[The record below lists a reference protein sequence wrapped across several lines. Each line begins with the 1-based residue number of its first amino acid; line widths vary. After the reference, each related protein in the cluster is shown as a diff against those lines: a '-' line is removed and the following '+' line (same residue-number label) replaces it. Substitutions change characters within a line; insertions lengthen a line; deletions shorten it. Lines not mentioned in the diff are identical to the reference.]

1 MDASIPNWIQV
12 GSKCR
17 WWSES
22 QQTHHEVVITSVD
35 VVRRRVVAHFAADSS
50 VWKNVPF
57 SLIHANGPLLP
68 NEPDASFGEPKRKSQ
83 SAQMSQERA
92 EGTATPPWYEKLN
105 DAENR
110 QEVKQEIRRKEE
122 NHGAV
127 QERRRYL
134 WQQEKQRKVEEERRQ
149 REEERQAREA
159 EAERARLRIVQ
170 KLQREREE
178 ENLRKFEVLLMGKED
193 EVSKR
198 ANSMWRQR
206 EEVARRQQEEEE
218 RERFEEEQRRADQKL
233 QEERAARPRIAFG
246 VARHEPKA
254 WTSPPPSKASAAPP
268 IVRLERKRHSW
279 DSREASSLPAQPADH
294 VAPET
299 AIAPSSHL
307 AQRVPGP
314 REPAPAKSHLAST
327 LANLRPNLSAEQWYG
342 LQIRAVYQQH
352 NPEKLADVPHLMEK
366 YSGSEEEMYDR
377 ICEKLRPRL
386 ECARIGRAGNLW
398 LRCLAMQKKQDSHS
412 MPDNAPSA
420 SSLLARFQSLVG
432 DAMDPVDEEATDKE
446 LFPRGQQHFGRTW
459 REGVTE
465 KICPNSHWSTDAID
479 RFPVHGARAGSSVGD
494 GVVCPPSSIER
505 NRKGVPIGARLRGTS
520 QDPSGTEPVFR
531 ERCVRSRSSPTA
543 KIQLFRVAVNSF
555 ECASADREPVSMTLK
570 EPKFQPA

>member
-1 MDASIPNWIQV
+1 MDGSIPNWVQV

-35 VVRRRVVAHFAADSS
+35 VVRRRVVAHFSADHS

-68 NEPDASFGEPKRKSQ
+68 NDPDESFGEPKRKSQ

-122 NHGAV
+122 SHGAI

-149 REEERQAREA
+149 REEGRQAREA
-159 EAERARLRIVQ
+159 DAERARLRIVQ

-193 EVSKR
+193 EISKR

-206 EEVARRQQEEEE
+206 EEVARRQKEEEE

-254 WTSPPPSKASAAPP
+254 WTAPPPSKASAAPP
-268 IVRLERKRHSW
+268 IVKLERKRHSW
-279 DSREASSLPAQPADH
+279 DSWEDSSLPAEPAAH
-294 VAPET
+294 VARES
-299 AIAPSSHL
+299 ANAPSSHL
-307 AQRVPGP
+307 AQRVPTP
-314 REPAPAKSHLAST
+314 TTKQTAKLHLAPT
-327 LANLRPNLSAEQWYG
+327 LPANLHPNLSAEQWYG

-366 YSGSEEEMYDR
+366 YSGSEEEMYAK
-377 ICEKLRPRL
+377 ICEKYGVTPLARPSGL
-386 ECARIGRAGNLW
+386 KSESTPTTPATSQPKVVGYA
-398 LRCLAMQKKQDSHS
+398 KKASAPPPPETEQDPHS
-412 MPDNAPSA
+412 MLDNAPSA

-432 DAMDPVDEEATDKE
+432 DATDPADEEEFEDRSKRRRSPSAESSGGSHKSNS
-446 LFPRGQQHFGRTW
+446 RT
-459 REGVTE
+459 
-465 KICPNSHWSTDAID
+465 N
-479 RFPVHGARAGSSVGD
+479 
-494 GVVCPPSSIER
+494 
-505 NRKGVPIGARLRGTS
+505 
-520 QDPSGTEPVFR
+520 
-531 ERCVRSRSSPTA
+531 
-543 KIQLFRVAVNSF
+543 
-555 ECASADREPVSMTLK
+555 
-570 EPKFQPA
+570 

>member
-1 MDASIPNWIQV
+1 MDGSIPNWVQV

-35 VVRRRVVAHFAADSS
+35 VVRRRVVAHFAADNS

-68 NEPDASFGEPKRKSQ
+68 NEPDASFAEPKRKSQ
-83 SAQMSQERA
+83 PAQMGQERA

-122 NHGAV
+122 SHGAV

-178 ENLRKFEVLLMGKED
+178 ENMRKFEVLLMGKED

-268 IVRLERKRHSW
+268 IVKLERKRHSW
-279 DSREASSLPAQPADH
+279 DSWDASLRAQPAD
-294 VAPET
+294 VAPES
-299 AIAPSSHL
+299 AIAPSSL
-307 AQRVPGP
+307 AQRVPTP
-314 REPAPAKSHLAST
+314 TTKPAKSHLAST
-327 LANLRPNLSAEQWYG
+327 LANLHPNLSAEQWYG

-377 ICEKLRPRL
+377 ICEKYGVTPAARPPGL
-386 ECARIGRAGNLW
+386 KSESTPPPQPKVLGYA
-398 LRCLAMQKKQDSHS
+398 KKASAPPPPATEQDSHS
-412 MPDNAPSA
+412 MLDNAPSA
-420 SSLLARFQSLVG
+420 SSLLARFQSLVS
-432 DAMDPVDEEATDKE
+432 DAMDPVDEEE
-446 LFPRGQQHFGRTW
+446 FGERSKRRRSPSAESSGGDRQRAVTSRTA
-459 REGVTE
+459 VPTP
-465 KICPNSHWSTDAID
+465 I
-479 RFPVHGARAGSSVGD
+479 GARMRSIDSSSMGCLD
-494 GVVCPPSSIER
+494 DYGQMTSAARSSIER
-505 NRKGVPIGARLRGTS
+505 SSEQRDVRPSKRETSTPGKGIPIGARLRGSTS
-520 QDPSGTEPVFR
+520 Q
-531 ERCVRSRSSPTA
+531 
-543 KIQLFRVAVNSF
+543 
-555 ECASADREPVSMTLK
+555 
-570 EPKFQPA
+570 